1 MKFSIR
7 LIQVL
12 LKKYIEKQR
21 MEFNVYDGFRFSPL
35 QHNDIGTEI
44 LKCYGV
50 MDGLNFD
57 DALQKLPPCILSTRP
72 LQ

>member
-1 MKFSIR
+1 M
-7 LIQVL
+7 
-12 LKKYIEKQR
+12 
-21 MEFNVYDGFRFSPL
+21 YDGFKFSPL